1 MYHGRESLKDFVRQS
16 GPRRVLPGH
25 GTMYQQ
31 GLKGEIRSSP
41 CDRAGNESFGKENS
55 QLKSFETGPGRSHY
69 ACKIV

>member
-1 MYHGRESLKDFVRQS
+1 
-16 GPRRVLPGH
+16 
-25 GTMYQQ
+25 MYQQ